1 MKVKVKKK
9 PAPIETKQVKGETLV
24 YESDMRIAVAFLNEL
39 FSKHQNDTLFE
50 YMEDDTLSCFIAAVL
65 NAAKGREWLSQ
76 HDPILSE
83 MIYKGVNVSEHRID
97 EAIRTYSSVSTPF
110 LVHSLDGR
118 NPN

>member
-1 MKVKVKKK
+1 
-9 PAPIETKQVKGETLV
+9 
-24 YESDMRIAVAFLNEL
+24 MRIAVAYLNEL

-76 HDPILSE
+76 H
-83 MIYKGVNVSEHRID
+83 RID

-118 NPN
+118 HPN